1 VHGRVAARCAPRTS
15 VEAVGDVGSHR
26 VLSSVVVALAI
37 TLLLSGP
44 ALAGRTWCATDP
56 ILEFANGTR
65 VQLMSQFYDDNVA
78 SLTGPVSYWIQV
90 PENIGTIKVHFPASP
105 IQEQVTISYTGDEME
120 GRSFTIR
127 AYVTVNASVRFLTIA
142 SVRGNVRNAQDVAG
156 QSGTPTRLVSV
167 VDGRYWQ
174 PLEETGPIVS
184 TTTFTRTATT
194 VGP

>member
-1 VHGRVAARCAPRTS
+1 V
-15 VEAVGDVGSHR
+15 VGDVGKSR
-26 VLSSVVVALAI
+26 VLSSIVVALAI
-37 TLLLSGP
+37 TILLSGP
-44 ALAGRTWCATDP
+44 ALAGRKWCATDP

-65 VQLMSQFYDDNVA
+65 VQLMSQFYDDNVG

-90 PENIGTIKVHFPASP
+90 PENIGTIKVHFPASA
-105 IQEQVTISYTGDEME
+105 IQEQVTIFYTGEKME

-127 AYVTVNASVRFLTIA
+127 AYVMVNASVRFLTIA
-142 SVRGNVRNAQDVAG
+142 SIRGNVRSALDVAG
-156 QSGTPTRLVSV
+156 QSGTPTRLISV
-167 VDGRYWQ
+167 VDRRYWQ